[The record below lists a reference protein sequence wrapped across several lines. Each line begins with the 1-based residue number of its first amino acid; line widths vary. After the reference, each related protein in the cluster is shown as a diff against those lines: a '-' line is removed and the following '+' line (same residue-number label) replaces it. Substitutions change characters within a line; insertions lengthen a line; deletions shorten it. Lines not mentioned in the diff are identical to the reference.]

1 MAMNTQAILNILWKL
16 APLCSRKEIEDA
28 TEQILTTLEGESGI
42 EIALRMIDDC
52 IDRHP
57 NTSPLNMSVSYLR
70 RNIEIGGET

>member
-1 MAMNTQAILNILWKL
+1 MNTQAILNILWKL

-28 TEQILTTLEGESGI
+28 TAQILITLEGESGI

-57 NTSPLNMSVSYLR
+57 NRSPLNMSVSYLR
-70 RNIEIGGET
+70 RNIEIGGKT